1 MSNQIILKTYN
12 YGSTRYTIQKGLTL
26 DRTNNDGNYEPSNC
40 RWVSMKV
47 QANNRTIKPNQ
58 GVRKTGNKWIARIT
72 VGSTTKH
79 LGTFLTVEEANAAY
93 KSTLNSKQC

>member
-1 MSNQIILKTYN
+1 
-12 YGSTRYTIQKGLTL
+12 
-26 DRTNNDGNYEPSNC
+26 
-40 RWVSMKV
+40 V
-47 QANNRTIKPNQ
+47 KPNQ